1 MKAVRWTEDQFAR
14 HLAKTG
20 RVPVAAGAGR
30 RAVSVSGSLRLS
42 DERLD
47 GIAEYLFQIQ
57 AAGLEMPE
65 FEFRFHETRRW
76 RADFVWRDHF
86 LLAEYE
92 GGVYKNGRHV
102 RGSGYEDDCE
112 KYNEATLLGY
122 RLLRFTYNMIRSGMA
137 LEQTERALSKNL

>member
-1 MKAVRWTEDQFAR
+1 MKAARWTEDQFAR
-14 HLAKTG
+14 HQARTG
-20 RVPVAAGAGR
+20 KLPIAAGNGR
-30 RAVSVSGSLRLS
+30 GAVSVPGSLRLS
-42 DERLD
+42 DDRLE

-76 RADFVWRDHF
+76 RSDFVWRDHF

-92 GGVYKNGRHV
+92 GGVHTKGAHV
-102 RGSGYEDDCE
+102 RGRHFESDCE

-122 RLLRFTYNMIRSGMA
+122 RLLRFTYDMVRSGMA
-137 LEQTERALSKNL
+137 LEQTTRALDQ